1 MEGDEPTT
9 NYYPDVRTLYELFL
23 RGLRESSE
31 FPPVFTSML
40 MHESKGVTFGLI
52 WDLFSLAD
60 NGPCLGTRKPNQ
72 PYEWQSYQE
81 ASTRTRARALPLLE
95 LESGGR

>member
-31 FPPVFTSML
+31 FPPFFTSML
-40 MHESKGVTFGLI
+40 TPIHRCDFRINLGFILSLSQITGLASEPENRTSRMSG
-52 WDLFSLAD
+52 SLIKRQAHAHVHF
-60 NGPCLGTRKPNQ
+60 L
-72 PYEWQSYQE
+72 
-81 ASTRTRARALPLLE
+81 A
-95 LESGGR
+95 